1 MNLNAHWHISEQTR
15 RLVSSGASM
24 HPAWRNWLVCPDGR
38 ITRIFLACTVND
50 NTPFYT
56 HRLGSNLTQFY
67 LSYYFVDL
75 IAQKD
80 LPTQD
85 AKNHPRANEISC
97 GVPQT
102 STLFYFFSHFTLTI
116 LTMLLVYSI
125 WYCVRRR
132 FMSQKRSRLSFRYV
146 NLEMGKLSVSFIA
159 N

>member
-1 MNLNAHWHISEQTR
+1 MPTDTFQSR
-15 RLVSSGASM
+15 RVGSSAQ
-24 HPAWRNWLVCPDGR
+24 ARRRIQPDAIDSSVLTR

-50 NTPFYT
+50 NTPFYS

-67 LSYYFVDL
+67 LSYYFVAL

>member
-1 MNLNAHWHISEQTR
+1 MPTDTFQSR
-15 RLVSSGASM
+15 RVGSSAQ
-24 HPAWRNWLVCPDGR
+24 ARRRIQPDAIDSSVLTR

-50 NTPFYT
+50 NTPFYS

-75 IAQKD
+75 IAQKG

-116 LTMLLVYSI
+116 LTMPLVY
-125 WYCVRRR
+125 
-132 FMSQKRSRLSFRYV
+132 
-146 NLEMGKLSVSFIA
+146 
-159 N
+159 